1 MKKMMWGMVFFAV
14 CLSTAGFAGSG
25 PARRREPVV
34 PRVRFAGDRFAAQ
47 ASAIF
52 AETLKDMHGKL
63 EYGDDPR
70 FGAGFFHTSTDTLGR
85 PNYYRQM
92 WARDCGRGVMELARF
107 GFAGDAKMVARYFL
121 AHINLTDHW
130 GREIHRP
137 YIPHNAA
144 ELDGNAW
151 ILSAICSAWRVN
163 GRDEALGREF
173 CDGILPV
180 VGWVDSLIRVSP
192 CGGLLPSISELSGNP
207 SVKYPVYS
215 LFGNY
220 GMGVALEMVAE
231 MAEASGERDL
241 AGRVRLMRAAME
253 KALRSLVSDGRISY
267 APKGCWFNGFDGR
280 TGSAYDLSDWD
291 GTAWPIWHWTRQLP
305 FIQDYDAGR
314 SRIGGEFGKVHR
326 ESYLLLRH
334 WMAEGAY
341 FRKYGFVSNSGWTGM
356 GGRHDET
363 MCGYGQGFFTQA
375 ALMADDVNTYSKCLE
390 GIARLGYDGGV
401 IEQMS
406 HERNP
411 FLMNECFSYENYEAG
426 LDHTF
431 GTHKNGRR
439 EIMENPGDEGNL
451 VQEAEIIKTFALVV
465 GVSCEDGKLVV
476 MPRLPWLWDT
486 MECRDLPVADK
497 HGVIRR
503 INLTFRHERWLGRC
517 TLTIGG
523 AEGFD
528 ALDVRFGPFPRMTE
542 NPCGFALEQSDNCS
556 WIWLRGQKNTTK
568 ELSVEIPFLCS
579 ARTPA
584 AVPRSRPAQEDK
596 IVS

>member
-451 VQEAEIIKTFALVV
+451 VQEAEIIKAFALVV
-465 GVSCEDGKLVV
+465 GVSCEDGRLVV

-568 ELSVEIPFLCS
+568 ELSVEIPFL
-579 ARTPA
+579 
-584 AVPRSRPAQEDK
+584 
-596 IVS
+596 

>member
-92 WARDCGRGVMELARF
+92 WARDCGRGVMEPARF

-568 ELSVEIPFLCS
+568 ELSVEIPFL
-579 ARTPA
+579 
-584 AVPRSRPAQEDK
+584 
-596 IVS
+596 